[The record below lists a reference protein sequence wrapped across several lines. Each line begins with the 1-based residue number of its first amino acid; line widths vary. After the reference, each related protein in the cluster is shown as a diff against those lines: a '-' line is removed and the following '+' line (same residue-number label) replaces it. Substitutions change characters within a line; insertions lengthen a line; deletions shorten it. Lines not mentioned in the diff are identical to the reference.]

1 MNLFTIEADGRPVA
15 TLAAESLED
24 AEAIAGSK
32 ALKTDLM
39 TYETIG
45 GPLWL
50 GEAPLFVREA
60 FDEEAETW
68 RQEWRE
74 AEAEAEVGP
83 GDEEGWLVFLV
94 PVTDPEDDE
103 D

>member
-15 TLAAESLED
+15 VLAAESLAD

-32 ALKTDLM
+32 ALKSDLM
-39 TYETIG
+39 LYETVG
-45 GPLWL
+45 GPVWS
-50 GEAPLFVREA
+50 GETPLFVREA

-68 RQEWRE
+68 RDEWQE
-74 AEAEAEVGP
+74 AEGEGEVGP

-94 PVTDPEDDE
+94 PVTEADDDE
-103 D
+103 

>member
-15 TLAAESLED
+15 VMAAEDLAD

-32 ALKTDLM
+32 ALKSDMML
-39 TYETIG
+39 YETVG
-45 GPLWL
+45 GPVWS
-50 GEAPLFVREA
+50 GETPLFVREA

-68 RQEWRE
+68 RDEWQE
-74 AEAEAEVGP
+74 AEEEGEVGP

-94 PVTDPEDDE
+94 PVTEPDE
-103 D
+103 DE